1 MVSSSFYGTFI
12 GNKFSKKLK
21 NKAEF
26 VGGLILILLGIK
38 ILIEHLF
45 F

>member
-1 MVSSSFYGTFI
+1 MVSSSFCGAFI
-12 GNKFSKKLK
+12 GNKFGEKLK
-21 NKAEF
+21 NKVKF